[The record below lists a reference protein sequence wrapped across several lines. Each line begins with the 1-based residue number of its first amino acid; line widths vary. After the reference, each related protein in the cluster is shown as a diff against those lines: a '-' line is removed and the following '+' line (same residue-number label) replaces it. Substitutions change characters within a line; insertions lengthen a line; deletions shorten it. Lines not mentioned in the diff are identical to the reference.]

1 MIYLAAV
8 LCVAEVLTMTGVSTY
23 VALLPVLR
31 ADWRTTNTLA
41 GAISGA
47 FFAGYMV
54 AVPVLVSLT
63 DRMAARRIYVCGCA
77 ALAAG
82 SVAFA
87 AAPGPAG
94 GMLAQALLGAG
105 LAG

>member
-1 MIYLAAV
+1 
-8 LCVAEVLTMTGVSTY
+8 MTGVSTFP
-23 VALLPVLR
+23 ALLPVLR
-31 ADWRTTNTLA
+31 AEWHTTNTLA

-63 DRMAARRIYVCGCA
+63 DRIAARRVYMAGCG

-82 SVAFA
+82 SIAFSY
-87 AAPGPAG
+87 APGPSG
-94 GMLAQALLGAG
+94 GMAAQALLGAG
-105 LAG
+105 LPAPTCRG